1 MREENKQMRIL
12 SAIGM
17 ILVVAGHL
25 GYSLF
30 DVGGLFPYYS
40 FHVFIFLFVS
50 GYFYREEAEQQLLR
64 YIGKKCKALLL
75 PYFIWNLVY
84 GILAV
89 LLHRT
94 GFSIGG
100 ELTLWNLFIEP
111 FVSGHQVLA
120 PFDGGHQFMYQFP
133 AWFVPALFLIEVLN
147 VLGRK
152 VLSFL
157 HLKKE
162 WLIFAVSLLLGI
174 ATVAL
179 AKGGHVWG
187 YYKFPGRLLFM
198 MPGFQLGRIYKEKLE
213 NRVNKISDGRYFF
226 VVVGVQLLTTIC
238 CRGLA
243 FSTVWVTGFANAAF
257 IPYLTVVTGIAFWL
271 RISDWISRI
280 PSACSW
286 FMEIGRHTYAI
297 MMHHVFWFFVVNSI
311 CYLLSRTTVWCAEFD
326 TAQFFSD
333 INYVYAI
340 GGSDV
345 GKWFYL
351 ALGTGMPLL
360 LANGT
365 QYIVGKK
372 ISRK

>member
-111 FVSGHQVLA
+111 FVSGHQFL
-120 PFDGGHQFMYQFP
+120 YQFP

-147 VLGRK
+147 VLGRR

-213 NRVNKISDGRYFF
+213 NRVNKISDGRY
-226 VVVGVQLLTTIC
+226 LL
-238 CRGLA
+238 
-243 FSTVWVTGFANAAF
+243 
-257 IPYLTVVTGIAFWL
+257 
-271 RISDWISRI
+271 
-280 PSACSW
+280 
-286 FMEIGRHTYAI
+286 
-297 MMHHVFWFFVVNSI
+297 
-311 CYLLSRTTVWCAEFD
+311 
-326 TAQFFSD
+326 
-333 INYVYAI
+333 
-340 GGSDV
+340 
-345 GKWFYL
+345 
-351 ALGTGMPLL
+351 
-360 LANGT
+360 
-365 QYIVGKK
+365 
-372 ISRK
+372 

>member
-111 FVSGHQVLA
+111 FVSGHQFL
-120 PFDGGHQFMYQFP
+120 YQFP

-147 VLGRK
+147 VLGRR

-162 WLIFAVSLLLGI
+162 WLIFAVSFLLGI

-271 RISDWISRI
+271 RISDLISSI

-311 CYLLSRTTVWCAEFD
+311 CYLLSRTTVWCAELD

-365 QYIVGKK
+365 QYIVGRK

>member
-12 SAIGM
+12 SAIGI

-25 GYSLF
+25 GYSVF

-50 GYFYREEAEQQLLR
+50 GYFYREEAEQHLLQ
-64 YIGKKCKALLL
+64 YIGKKCKTLLL

-84 GILAV
+84 GILAAI
-89 LLHRT
+89 LHRA

-100 ELTLWNLFIEP
+100 NLTLWNLFIEP
-111 FVSGHQVLA
+111 FVSGHQFL
-120 PFDGGHQFMYQFP
+120 YQFP

-147 VLGRK
+147 VLGRR
-152 VLSFL
+152 VLSFF

-226 VVVGVQLLTTIC
+226 CCSGSPASDYNMLPGACFQCSMGNRVCQCRLYSLSYCGDRNCILAENIGPDQQDSVCWKLAYEDWKEHLCDYDASCVLVLCRECNLLFAFPHHCVVC
-238 CRGLA
+238 
-243 FSTVWVTGFANAAF
+243 
-257 IPYLTVVTGIAFWL
+257 GI
-271 RISDWISRI
+271 
-280 PSACSW
+280 
-286 FMEIGRHTYAI
+286 
-297 MMHHVFWFFVVNSI
+297 
-311 CYLLSRTTVWCAEFD
+311 
-326 TAQFFSD
+326 
-333 INYVYAI
+333 
-340 GGSDV
+340 
-345 GKWFYL
+345 
-351 ALGTGMPLL
+351 
-360 LANGT
+360 
-365 QYIVGKK
+365 
-372 ISRK
+372 